1 MMALGSARPLNDS
14 QRARSPRPPVET
26 AELGTGESQDAVDHD
41 TVVARRARLQSP
53 SLILSTDPEI
63 LHELDAEGRD
73 SGVERELLAEDDVIL
88 EPFDPR
94 LIDVTTE
101 TRTLDTLMK
110 RLEAGRIDLDPDFQ
124 RSRGIWTRSKKSQL
138 IESLLLRIPLPT
150 FYVAEV
156 EGDGGLGEDS
166 WAVVDGIQRL
176 STIAE
181 FVSPATLKMAPLRL
195 HGLQYLEKEEGKTFH
210 QLPPALQLRVLESQF
225 TMQVIRKTTPEPVK
239 LNIFARINTGGVP
252 LSAQELRHALTPG
265 PARDV
270 LKSLAH
276 SRAFRHA
283 VADSVSP
290 SRMADR
296 EMVLRFLAFRMEDP
310 ERYRRQDFDNFL
322 RVMMKDINSWDSATD
337 RHRRAEFDTVMK
349 TSRQIFAEDAFRK
362 RYSSRDPRRPVSKAL
377 FEAVAVA
384 IATAIEEE
392 GAEGIK
398 RLTSKRAGVKKAFI
412 ALMADREFDR
422 SVSQG
427 TGDPPRVRYRFS
439 KLIALMRTHAQAG

>member
-1 MMALGSARPLNDS
+1 MAATL
-14 QRARSPRPPVET
+14 T
-26 AELGTGESQDAVDHD
+26 ID
-41 TVVARRARLQSP
+41 T
-53 SLILSTDPEI
+53 EI
-63 LHELDAEGRD
+63 LHELDADGRD
-73 SGVERELLAEDDVIL
+73 SGVEEELVADDDLIL

-124 RSRGIWTRSKKSQL
+124 RSRGIWTPTKKSQL

-150 FYVAEV
+150 FYVAEI
-156 EGDGGLGEDS
+156 EGDGGLGEDG

-181 FVSPATLKMAPLRL
+181 FVTPGALAMAPLKL
-195 HGLQYLEKEEGKTFH
+195 HGLQYLENEEGKTFDR
-210 QLPPALQLRVLESQF
+210 LPSALQLRVLESQF

-265 PARDV
+265 PARDI

-276 SRAFRHA
+276 SQAFRTA
-283 VADSVSP
+283 VANSVSP

-296 EMVLRFLAFRMEDP
+296 EMVLRFLAFRVEDP
-310 ERYRRQDFDNFL
+310 EQYRRQDFDNFL
-322 RVMMKDINSWDSATD
+322 RVVMTDINSWDSATEA
-337 RHRRAEFDTVMK
+337 RRRDEFQTAMDA
-349 TSRQIFAEDAFRK
+349 SRRIFVDDAFRK
-362 RYSSRDPRRPVSKAL
+362 RYRTEDPRRPVSKAL

-384 IATAIEEE
+384 IATVAEEH
-392 GAEGIK
+392 GPEGIENLVQHAPSVRK
-398 RLTSKRAGVKKAFI
+398 SFI

-427 TGDPPRVRYRFS
+427 TGDPPRVRYRFG
-439 KLIALMRTHAQAG
+439 KLIDLMRRLALDGA